1 MATKAK
7 EPKTIPAEDAAAEV
21 ENRDVKVT
29 FRGEEFIIPRAA
41 FSSPAFALS
50 LSSGK
55 YNDITYSLLAAVSPD
70 AARRF
75 IAVCTP
81 EDTMVSVGVEFIEA
95 VSAVAG
101 QGNSSAS

>member
-7 EPKTIPAEDAAAEV
+7 ESKTTPTEDAVAEV
-21 ENRDVKVT
+21 ENLDVTVT
-29 FRGEEFIIPRAA
+29 FRGEEFVIPRSA
-41 FSSPAFALS
+41 FSSPMFGLS

-55 YNDITYSLLAAVSPD
+55 FNDITYSLLESAGPD
-70 AARRF
+70 APRRF
-75 IAVCTP
+75 LSVCTP
-81 EDTMVSVGVEFIEA
+81 TDTMVSVGAEFIEA